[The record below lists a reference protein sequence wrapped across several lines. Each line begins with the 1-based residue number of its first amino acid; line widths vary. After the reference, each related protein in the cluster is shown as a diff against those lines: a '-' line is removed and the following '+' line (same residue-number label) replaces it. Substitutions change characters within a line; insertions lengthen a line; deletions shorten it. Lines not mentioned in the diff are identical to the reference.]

1 MTSYPYTLFNK
12 SPLQLR
18 LIGARGGKAYG
29 RNRRRQ
35 RALLALLPKPC
46 EFVAPGAPTTRTTAE
61 DAALLDAQFPWLR
74 CAKRSRSN
82 RDTAHTVK
90 MQSAA

>member
-1 MTSYPYTLFNK
+1 MTSYPYSLFNK

-35 RALLALLPKPC
+35 RALMALLPKPP
-46 EFVAPGAPTTRTTAE
+46 EVVPPGAARTRTTAE
-61 DAALLDAQFPWLR
+61 DAALLDTQFPWLR
-74 CAKRSRSN
+74 CAKRSQPR
-82 RDTAHTVK
+82 
-90 MQSAA
+90 Q